1 MPNPLEICEVACGGA
16 RYRDWT
22 HVNVQRRYGDWASSF
37 NLSVVEMS
45 GKNGG
50 WPGIKLKPGDRVT
63 ISLAGTQVINGFIE
77 VRQAVI
83 NARSHGVQVQ
93 GRSRTG
99 DLVSSSAIIK
109 PGYFKDYSF
118 EAIARK
124 AIQPF
129 GVGLTLRNLPTGAE
143 RPFRMAQVFHGETVF
158 QFLERL
164 ARQRGIIMTDDPS
177 GNLVGG
183 GLDPNAG
190 VAAVLEEGRNI
201 YEARVM
207 IRDDMVAS
215 KIEGYGQNSGS
226 DSMWGAEASQIKALA
241 NNATMGRYKPL
252 LIIAEDPVTKRD
264 LQDRVDREQAQRI
277 GTAVQCSVTVQGW
290 HKPGGGLWKEGET
303 LTIKAPS
310 LFPNPGGTQSL
321 AVEQVTYAQDPTG
334 GTTTTL
340 DMVLPQALGMKFSAP
355 QGGAPN
361 VFEPGNEQAKP
372 E

>member
-22 HVNVQRRYGDWASSF
+22 HVNVQRRFGDWASSF
-37 NLSVVEMS
+37 NLAVVEMS
-45 GKNGG
+45 GRAGG
-50 WPGIKLKPGDRVT
+50 WAGIKLKPGDQVT
-63 ISLAGTQVINGFIE
+63 ITLAGTQVINGFIE
-77 VRQAVI
+77 VRQAVV

-109 PGYFKDYSF
+109 PGHFKDQTF
-118 EAIARK
+118 EAIAKR

-129 GVGLTLRNLPTGAE
+129 GINMTLKNLPEGAS
-143 RPFRMAQVFHGETVF
+143 RPFKMAQVFHGETVF

-164 ARQRGIIMTDDPS
+164 ARQRGIIMTDDPN
-177 GNLVGG
+177 GNLIGG
-183 GLDPNAG
+183 GLDPSAG
-190 VAAVLEEGRNI
+190 SAATLEEGRNI
-201 YEARVM
+201 VDARAL
-207 IRDDMVAS
+207 IRDDIVAS

-226 DSMWGAEASQIKALA
+226 DSMWGAEASQIKATA
-241 NNATMGRYKPL
+241 DNPTMGRYKPL
-252 LIIAEDPVTKRD
+252 LILAEDPLTKRD

-290 HKPGGGLWKEGET
+290 HKPGGGLWREGEV
-303 LTIKAPS
+303 LTVKAPS
-310 LFPNPGGTQSL
+310 LFPNPGGMQSL

-361 VFEPGNEQAKP
+361 MFDPGNQQAKP